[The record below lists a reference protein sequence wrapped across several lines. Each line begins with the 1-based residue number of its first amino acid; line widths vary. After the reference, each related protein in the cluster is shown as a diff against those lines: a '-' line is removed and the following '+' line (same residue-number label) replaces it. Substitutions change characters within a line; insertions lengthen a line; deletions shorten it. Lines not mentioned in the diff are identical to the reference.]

1 MNKFLMI
8 FTFLASMVLSLPTHA
23 QDTTDI
29 DYTKLE
35 SIGLLHNEDSNSLG
49 AGLYSQSNRSET
61 VFLLKNINRTSWISL
76 QNTVKNLLITS
87 ADSAA
92 INNDIDIKEGH
103 DLLTLRITALLRM
116 GYNKEAFELYTKTSD
131 LSLNEPLIRA
141 GIFSMLLNKQK
152 ALACLEIKT
161 SLDKYRN
168 IDFWK
173 ELNAYCTLSLSKD
186 SLPEYQT
193 IIDQSENKI
202 LKSILENKDFRF
214 EYDIKSFAALSFLER
229 AILTAE
235 DRIILP
241 RSSNVPF
248 QHIHPQHTAALLQQT
263 HISEDTKALLSLNA
277 VENGV
282 QSIEFL
288 SALYE
293 NILDKYKHN
302 PPKGNDWYQ
311 LAVLYDETKAGWIP
325 KKRKDK
331 IAEAFTI
338 ADKYNDITLL
348 PFLPAIQSMD
358 IGEDLSLS
366 HAVRATKLFLYS
378 DDSPPEDWLEQLTD
392 AKYENQSAE
401 KMRLQLITAL
411 SLMVK
416 TKDAELQEKA
426 QKSLKTYLASDQ
438 KTAALKN
445 IIENIDSTQNNGD
458 KVRYID
464 TNGFDLVWNNRYTMP
479 PYVILKALDQSSKN
493 QDISVSLLLSAYT
506 LSKIGNEDVYA
517 GILGDIVIALDDLGF
532 KQLSHRII
540 AQAILKIEN

>member
-1 MNKFLMI
+1 MNKFLTI
-8 FTFLASMVLSLPTHA
+8 FTFLALMVLSLPTHA

-61 VFLLKNINRTSWISL
+61 VFLLKNINRTSWINL

-116 GYNKEAFELYTKTSD
+116 GYNKEAFDLYTKTSD

>member
-1 MNKFLMI
+1 MNKFLSI
-8 FTFLASMVLSLPTHA
+8 FTFLALMVLSLPTHA

-92 INNDIDIKEGH
+92 INNDIDINEGH
-103 DLLTLRITALLRM
+103 DLLTLRMTALLRM

-131 LSLNEPLIRA
+131 LSLDEPLIRA

-161 SLDKYRN
+161 SLNKYQN

-186 SLPEYQT
+186 AHPEYQT
-193 IIDQSENKI
+193 IIDQSKNKI

-214 EYDIKSFAALSFLER
+214 EYDTKSFAALSFLER

-241 RSSNVPF
+241 RSSNVSF

-282 QSIEFL
+282 QSIDFL
-288 SALYE
+288 SAMYE
-293 NILDKYKHN
+293 SILDKYKNN
-302 PPKGNDWYQ
+302 PPKNNDWYQ
-311 LAVLYDETKAGWIP
+311 LAALYDETKAGWIP

-338 ADKYNDITLL
+338 ADKYSDITLL
-348 PFLPAIQSMD
+348 PFLPAIQGMD

-366 HAVRATKLFLYS
+366 HAARATKIFLYS

-392 AKYENQSAE
+392 AKYENQNEE

-416 TKDAELQEKA
+416 TKDTELQEKA
-426 QKSLKTYLASDQ
+426 RKSLKTYLISDQ

-506 LSKIGNEDVYA
+506 LSKMGNEDVYA
-517 GILGDIVIALDDLGF
+517 GILGDIVAALDGLGF

>member
-1 MNKFLMI
+1 MI
-8 FTFLASMVLSLPTHA
+8 NIK
-23 QDTTDI
+23 DT
-29 DYTKLE
+29 
-35 SIGLLHNEDSNSLG
+35 
-49 AGLYSQSNRSET
+49 
-61 VFLLKNINRTSWISL
+61 
-76 QNTVKNLLITS
+76 
-87 ADSAA
+87 
-92 INNDIDIKEGH
+92 
-103 DLLTLRITALLRM
+103 
-116 GYNKEAFELYTKTSD
+116 
-131 LSLNEPLIRA
+131 
-141 GIFSMLLNKQK
+141 
-152 ALACLEIKT
+152 
-161 SLDKYRN
+161 
-168 IDFWK
+168 
-173 ELNAYCTLSLSKD
+173 
-186 SLPEYQT
+186 
-193 IIDQSENKI
+193 
-202 LKSILENKDFRF
+202 
-214 EYDIKSFAALSFLER
+214 
-229 AILTAE
+229 
-235 DRIILP
+235 
-241 RSSNVPF
+241 
-248 QHIHPQHTAALLQQT
+248 
-263 HISEDTKALLSLNA
+263 
-277 VENGV
+277 
-282 QSIEFL
+282 
-288 SALYE
+288 
-293 NILDKYKHN
+293 